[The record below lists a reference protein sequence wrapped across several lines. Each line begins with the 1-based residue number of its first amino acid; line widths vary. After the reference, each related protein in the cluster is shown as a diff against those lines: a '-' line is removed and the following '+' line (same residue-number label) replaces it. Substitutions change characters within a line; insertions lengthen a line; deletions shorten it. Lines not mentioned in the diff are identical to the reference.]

1 MKPLR
6 LTIQAFGPYPG
17 REVVD
22 FRDAISSGLFG
33 IYGKTGS
40 GKSSVFSAMTFA
52 LFGKP
57 ANAEQEPTTLRSDHA
72 EAATITEVEFVFDL
86 ADRRYVILRQP
97 DQMRPKK
104 IGSGETR
111 LPHEAYF
118 FDATGMQLED
128 IKADHRG
135 KMIAEKK
142 VGVVDEAICGVLGYK
157 SEQFRQ
163 IVLLPQG
170 KFETFLTSK
179 TKDRVSIL
187 RELFDVSLYRGLTE
201 KLKAEADASENAIKQ
216 EREFCTRQL
225 KDEGFESTDALTSGI
240 QECNTQVA
248 TLADAELAANQVWDE
263 AQRQLAATRDL
274 EAKFSNSEMANN
286 RLMELNSKGE
296 EMAALEK
303 RVAKAA
309 KAQSL
314 KDVEDAAIRAAWD
327 LAEARKKMEAARNKA
342 ETEKQTAQQAA
353 EALTKEESRSGELQA
368 LNERIFA
375 LTSHKETI
383 KTAAGLRIA
392 LQGAQAVE
400 KLAFDKLNSA
410 QNSLVDIQD
419 KLRTKTTQWE
429 SAVEATERRK
439 ELMAVLI
446 ELNNSMKI
454 AQAFENAQNGIVE
467 AKLDVEKLEAD
478 FQVQRESEL
487 AASKK
492 FDEAERKLSAVQAL
506 HLALKLADGES
517 CPVCGSTAHPHPA
530 TGKIENEGL
539 GPAFQSAKDAL
550 DAAKRKTETAAQKLT
565 KAQGALAQRESQF
578 FGLERPATSVA
589 DIRGEVTAA
598 QRVHDEI
605 VVSADPLVAQKE
617 LDDLNS
623 KLDTENQTLAVT
635 QGALAE
641 AKQKTAGVFAQYQQA
656 ISGVPE
662 DLRVVGALET
672 ALGKAQVD
680 LNKRLEA
687 LTAAQKA
694 DGEAKLAAV
703 EAKAEAEGA
712 AGVVSGYLQR
722 NEESKKSF
730 QDRLA
735 GIGMTESDYQ
745 AFKPAT
751 TSIVVDQKTVDGY
764 KFDLK
769 IAQDA
774 ATNTSSQINGLAR
787 PDVLARTS
795 ELAAADA
802 SRKQAMEHSF
812 GAKER
817 FKRLDELR
825 NKLRETLQRL
835 DEEEA
840 KSGPLRNMAALCSG
854 INPLRL
860 DLETFSIGAMFDQ
873 ALEAANLRLMPMT
886 SSRYRLERDIEG
898 SGNGR
903 RGLGI
908 QAFDAYTGKSRP
920 TSTLSGG
927 ETFIFALALALG
939 LADVVESTNGK
950 IRLDTVFIDEG
961 FGSLDT
967 ENESGTLD
975 QVLHAL
981 GSLVKKSRAVGL
993 ISHVPLVQEAIPNG
1007 FYVRKTMTGSSID
1020 TRGIT

>member
-72 EAATITEVEFVFDL
+72 EAATTTEVEFVFDL

-118 FDATGMQLED
+118 FDATAMQLED
-128 IKADHRG
+128 IKADNRG

-187 RELFDVSLYRGLTE
+187 RELFDVSLYRRVTE
-201 KLKAEADASENAIKQ
+201 KLKAEADAAENAIKQ

-248 TLADAELAANQVWDE
+248 TLADAELAANRVWDK
-263 AQRQLAATRDL
+263 AQRQLAAARDL
-274 EAKFSNSEMANN
+274 EAKFSNSETANN

-327 LAEARKKMEAARNKA
+327 LAEARKKMDAARIKA
-342 ETEKQTAQQAA
+342 ETAKQTAQQSA
-353 EALTKEESRSGELQA
+353 EALTNEEGHSGELQA
-368 LNERIFA
+368 LNEQVFT

-383 KTAAGLRIA
+383 KTAAGLRVA
-392 LQGAQAVE
+392 LEGAQATE
-400 KLAFDKLNSA
+400 KSTLGNLNSA
-410 QNSLVDIQD
+410 QKILFDIQD
-419 KLRTKTTQWE
+419 KQRTKKAQWE
-429 SAVEATERRK
+429 NAVKDSGSRK
-439 ELMAVLI
+439 DLMAKLS
-446 ELNNSMKI
+446 ELNNSLKI
-454 AQAFENAQNGIVE
+454 AQAFENAQKGIVE
-467 AKLDVEKLEAD
+467 AKLDVANLQSD
-478 FQVQRESEL
+478 FEVHSGAERV
-487 AASKK
+487 ASQT
-492 FDEAERKLSAVQAL
+492 FEEAERNLSAVQAL
-506 HLALKLADGES
+506 HLAHKLTDGEP
-517 CPVCGSTAHPHPA
+517 CPVCGSTIHPSPA

-539 GPAFQSAKDAL
+539 DLAFRSAKSAI
-550 DAAKRKTETAAQKLT
+550 DAAKAKTAAAAQKLT
-565 KAQGALAQRESQF
+565 KAQGALTERESQF
-578 FGLERPATSVA
+578 SSLEKPEKPTTE
-589 DIRGEVTAA
+589 IRTLVTAT
-598 QRVHDEI
+598 QRAHDTI
-605 VVSADPLVAQKE
+605 VVIVDPLVAQNE
-617 LDDLNS
+617 YDDLIL
-623 KLDTENQTLAVT
+623 KLETENRNLAETQT
-635 QGALAE
+635 ALAE
-641 AKQKTAGVFAQYQQA
+641 AKQETSAASAQYQQA

-662 DLRVVGALET
+662 YLRVVGALEV
-672 ALGKAQVD
+672 ALGKAQAE
-680 LNKRLEA
+680 LNQRQNA
-687 LTAAQKA
+687 LIAAQKA

-703 EAKAEAEGA
+703 GARAEAEGA
-712 AGVVSGYLQR
+712 AGAVNGYLQR

-730 QDRLA
+730 HDRLA
-735 GIGMTESDYQ
+735 EIGMTEPDYQ
-745 AFKPAT
+745 ALKPAIA
-751 TSIVVDQKTVDGY
+751 SVVVDQKKVGDY
-764 KFDLK
+764 KFELK

-774 ATNTSSQINGLAR
+774 ATNTSSQTNGLTR
-787 PDVLARTS
+787 PDVVAGIAQ
-795 ELAAADA
+795 LAAADA
-802 SRKQAMEHSF
+802 GHKQAMEHSIR
-812 GAKER
+812 AKER
-817 FKRLDELR
+817 LKRLNDLLS
-825 NKLRETLQRL
+825 KLRDTLQRL

-840 KSGPLRNMAALCSG
+840 KSGPLRNLAALCSG
-854 INPLRL
+854 TNPLRL
-860 DLETFSIGAMFDQ
+860 DLETFAIGAMFDQ

-886 SSRYRLERDIEG
+886 SNRYRLERDVEG

-939 LADVVESTNGK
+939 LADVVESTSGK

-967 ENESGTLD
+967 ENDSGTLD

-993 ISHVPLVQEAIPNG
+993 ISHVPHVQEAIPNG
-1007 FYVRKTMTGSSID
+1007 FYIRKNTTGSSIE
-1020 TRGIT
+1020 TRGAM